1 MSKAGL
7 QSQESSWDSR
17 SSIRGSAAIVD
28 GHRMAAT
35 ISITDE
41 KTAENICAD
50 EGLDFD
56 RTRVVN
62 FQIVKANSNEIDT
75 NAMTLIRREAVLE
88 VYKKQ
93 NINFDF

>member
-1 MSKAGL
+1 
-7 QSQESSWDSR
+7 
-17 SSIRGSAAIVD
+17 
-28 GHRMAAT
+28 MAAT